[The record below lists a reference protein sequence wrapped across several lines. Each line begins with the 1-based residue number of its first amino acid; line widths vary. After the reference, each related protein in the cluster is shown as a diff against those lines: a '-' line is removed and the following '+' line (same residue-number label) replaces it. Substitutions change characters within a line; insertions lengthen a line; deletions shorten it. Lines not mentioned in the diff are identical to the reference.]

1 MADRLSIFGRGAL
14 AVGSAVLALAN
25 PARADM
31 VAVLGEVTG
40 GMALP
45 RLRRRLEQSP
55 TGAEMLSSLQPAR
68 FPAEGSAS
76 LPALRALPD
85 GSLGRSYATFMD
97 SRHFEPESRLPVRFV
112 NDARDAWV
120 LQRYRDVHDLW
131 HVLTGMPTNLLGEI
145 AQKWFE
151 AVHTGLPVAVLSAAF
166 APARLDARKRALL
179 ASELAPWAVDSAGGA
194 VDLLAIRYEDHLAR
208 NLDELRQEW
217 NVKMP
222 HVSDPALLYGKRW
235 KEKMSRS

>member
-1 MADRLSIFGRGAL
+1 MVQRLSVVGRGAL
-14 AVGSAVLALAN
+14 AVGSAVLALSN

-40 GMALP
+40 GAALP
-45 RLRRRLEQSP
+45 HLKRRLQRTEVGS
-55 TGAEMLSSLQPAR
+55 EMLSTLEPGR
-68 FPAEGSAS
+68 FPENGSET
-76 LPALRALPD
+76 LPSLRALPE
-85 GSLGRSYATFMD
+85 GSLGRAYATFMD
-97 SRHFEPESRLPVRFV
+97 SRKFEPESRLPVRFV
-112 NDARDAWV
+112 EDAQEAWI

-166 APARLDARKRALL
+166 APMRLELRKRALL
-179 ASELAPWAVDSAGGA
+179 AEELAPWAVESASDA

-208 NLDELRQEW
+208 NLDEVRAEW
-217 NVKMP
+217 NIKMP
-222 HVSDPALLYGKRW
+222 QVSEPSLLYGKKWMQR
-235 KEKMSRS
+235 MNRT